1 MAGSKKQQ
9 KTEQVYTPVIPVV
22 SCADE
27 TQVDRIMELCRI
39 PRALTYNKLGSVK
52 GWGLDGKKAD
62 PIVCTILK
70 ATDINLPSKL
80 WEWSIS
86 DTMKAIAAPQEAG
99 KVYLVREIWRKY
111 PLSPLEKERRNW
123 FKTAKSTKND
133 ALLKFP
139 KAETE
144 ILRDNLFDLLHND
157 PTANPWLHRILRK
170 QYQRGHTFVKN
181 QMCDRGGGYSDKR
194 WMNYAEVRK
203 VLPLPTVRYLT
214 SIGKSVTE
222 AIDLG
227 WINPKLKAEVIRLED
242 EYHRQG

>member
-9 KTEQVYTPVIPVV
+9 KTEEVYTPVIPVV

-27 TQVDRIMELCRI
+27 NQVDRIVELCRI
-39 PRALTYNKLGSVK
+39 PTALTYNKLGSVK
-52 GWGLDGKKAD
+52 GWRLGWKKAN
-62 PIVCTILK
+62 PIVRKIQK

-86 DTMKAIAAPQEAG
+86 DTMKAIAALQEAA
-99 KVYLVREIWRKY
+99 KVYLVREIWCKY
-111 PLSPLEKERRNW
+111 PLSPLEKKRINW

-157 PTANPWLHRILRK
+157 PTANPWLHHI
-170 QYQRGHTFVKN
+170 F
-181 QMCDRGGGYSDKR
+181 S
-194 WMNYAEVRK
+194 
-203 VLPLPTVRYLT
+203 
-214 SIGKSVTE
+214 
-222 AIDLG
+222 
-227 WINPKLKAEVIRLED
+227 
-242 EYHRQG
+242 

>member
-52 GWGLDGKKAD
+52 GWGLDGQKAN
-62 PIVCTILK
+62 PIVRKIQK

-86 DTMKAIAAPQEAG
+86 HTMKAIAAPQEAA
-99 KVYLVREIWRKY
+99 KVYVVRESWRKY
-111 PLSPLEKERRNW
+111 SLSPVEKERTNW
-123 FKTAKSTKND
+123 LKTAKSTKND

-139 KAETE
+139 LSETE

-157 PTANPWLHRILRK
+157 PTANPWLHRI
-170 QYQRGHTFVKN
+170 F
-181 QMCDRGGGYSDKR
+181 S
-194 WMNYAEVRK
+194 
-203 VLPLPTVRYLT
+203 
-214 SIGKSVTE
+214 
-222 AIDLG
+222 
-227 WINPKLKAEVIRLED
+227 
-242 EYHRQG
+242 

>member
-9 KTEQVYTPVIPVV
+9 KTEEVYTPVIPVV

-52 GWGLDGKKAD
+52 GWGLEGLKAD
-62 PIVCTILK
+62 PIVRTILK
-70 ATDINLPSKL
+70 ATDINLPSKS

-86 DTMKAIAAPQEAG
+86 DTMKAIVAQQEAA
-99 KVYLVREIWRKY
+99 KVYVVREIGCKY
-111 PLSPLEKERRNW
+111 SLSPVEKERTNW
-123 FKTAKSTKND
+123 LKTAKSTKND

-157 PTANPWLHRILRK
+157 PTANPWLHRI
-170 QYQRGHTFVKN
+170 F
-181 QMCDRGGGYSDKR
+181 S
-194 WMNYAEVRK
+194 
-203 VLPLPTVRYLT
+203 
-214 SIGKSVTE
+214 
-222 AIDLG
+222 
-227 WINPKLKAEVIRLED
+227 
-242 EYHRQG
+242 